1 MKNLLK
7 ILPMVALCLACS
19 SDNGDYTPAE
29 GSNIVFGASI
39 ETTRAVADITNV
51 KDEGFKVWGGFGTT
65 TVFNGTNITL
75 GSNSTH
81 DTGVEWTFNT
91 YNFYAVYPNTV
102 AATFIAPNT
111 FAISNYNIKEK
122 QNTDLLI
129 ASAAGHVYPDNGSA
143 VGLYFTHALAQL
155 EFVGKSSTSTAKP
168 LLKNISIY
176 GEGTPTTASYSN
188 SQEWTLNS
196 ATTQAAP
203 LFTDDNDE
211 AGWELAST
219 GTTVAGGIMVFPK
232 PATRNVN
239 VDLAVFNGSTT
250 EIRTITIPATEWE
263 AGNIY
268 RYTFTID
275 PNNDI
280 SITLKIK
287 KWNELDS
294 SYNITF

>member
-1 MKNLLK
+1 
-7 ILPMVALCLACS
+7 MVALCLACS
-19 SDNGDYTPAE
+19 SDNDDYTPNE
-29 GSNIVFGASI
+29 GSNIVFGANI
-39 ETTRAVADITNV
+39 ETTRADINNI
-51 KDEGFKVWGGFGTT
+51 KGEGFKVWGGFGST

-81 DTGVEWTFNT
+81 NTGVAWTFNT
-91 YNFYAVYPNTV
+91 YNFYAVYPTTV
-102 AATFIAPNT
+102 AATYTAPST
-111 FAISNYNIKEK
+111 FTISNYNIKEK

-129 ASAAGHVYPDNGSA
+129 ASATGHIYPDNGDA
-143 VGLYFTHALAQL
+143 VGLYFTHALAKL
-155 EFVGKSSTSTAKP
+155 EFVGKSNTSTAMP
-168 LLKNISIY
+168 MLKNISVY
-176 GEGTPTTASYSN
+176 GEGTPATATYNN

-203 LFTDDNDE
+203 LFTDDNND
-211 AGWELAST
+211 AGWNLSDK
-219 GTTVAGGIMVFPK
+219 GTTVASNILVFPK
-232 PATRNVN
+232 PSTKNVN
-239 VDLAVFNGSTT
+239 VDLTVFNGSTT
-250 EIRTITIPATEWE
+250 ETRTITIPAAEWE
-263 AGNIY
+263 AGKIY